1 MMSEVVVAVISASI
15 LIPEE
20 KMFLIQWIGACA
32 IIFAGLYEVIFSERK
47 FIKKEI

>member
-47 FIKKEI
+47 FLKKEI